1 MHERASR
8 IPSFIEELGAQVEIR
23 ALTRG
28 DYVVGPGTVVER
40 KTIYDLHRSIMN
52 GRLWHQMRKIRAAGK
67 FPYLC
72 IEGVSVFGGPVG
84 NNGVPRACPDG
95 SDLVIA

>member
-67 FPYLC
+67 SPTFLSKAGWYFR
-72 IEGVSVFGGPVG
+72 GRGGK
-84 NNGVPRACPDG
+84 NGVAGRVLAVADFG
-95 SDLVIA
+95 

>member
-1 MHERASR
+1 MNVSTSVAVSPERVRQAAGVVAITADMHERASR

-52 GRLWHQMRKIRAAGK
+52 GRLWHQMRKIRAAGNS
-67 FPYLC
+67 PTL
-72 IEGVSVFGGPVG
+72 
-84 NNGVPRACPDG
+84 
-95 SDLVIA
+95 